1 MIRAGL
7 ILVSMQLFGE
17 MVKAIFAVPIPG
29 IVIGMTVLAMA
40 CGILLRCRRDF
51 QIPGDLDFLARGLI
65 ACLGLLFVPIGVGL
79 IDEMDVLSRE
89 WLPLVA
95 GVVGSTV
102 SSIVVT
108 GVLMNRMVKK
118 RGRLA

>member
-7 ILVSMQLFGE
+7 ILVAAQLFGE
-17 MVKAIFAVPIPG
+17 VVRSAFSIPVPG

-40 CGILLRCRRDF
+40 CGALLRYRRDF
-51 QIPGDLDFLARGLI
+51 QIPGDLDFFARGLI
-65 ACLGLLFVPIGVGL
+65 ACLGLLFVPVGVGL
-79 IDEMDVLSRE
+79 IDEMDVLRQE

-108 GVLMNRMVKK
+108 GLLMNRLVKN
-118 RGRLA
+118 RGRVG